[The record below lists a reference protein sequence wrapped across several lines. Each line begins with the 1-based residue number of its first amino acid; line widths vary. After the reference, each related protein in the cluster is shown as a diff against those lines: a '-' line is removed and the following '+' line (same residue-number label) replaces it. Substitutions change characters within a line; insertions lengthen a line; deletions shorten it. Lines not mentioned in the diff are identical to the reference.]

1 MTLKLV
7 RFASLFL
14 TALAAGVALS
24 HALEMP
30 NKLVLNGDTWIRVQQ
45 GLYHG
50 FETFRALVES
60 GAVVS
65 TVALLVLVRDRHP
78 AAGLTALA
86 LVLIAVEIVIWLAVI
101 DPVSDAGSTWTV
113 ATLPANWTDAR
124 AQWEYGHTARAALL
138 IASLAALIAAT
149 LTDAPAESPEP
160 DHHPQPTPP
169 RFRPLL

>member
-1 MTLKLV
+1 MTLKIV

-30 NKLVLNGDTWIRVQQ
+30 NKLSFNGDTWIRVQQ

-50 FETFRALVES
+50 FGTFRALVES
-60 GAVVS
+60 GAVLS
-65 TVALLVLVRDRHP
+65 TAALLILVRDQRP

-86 LVLIAVEIVIWLAVI
+86 LCLLGVELVIWFAVV
-101 DPVSDAGSTWTV
+101 DPISSAGSTWTV

-149 LTDAPAESPEP
+149 LSDAPEE
-160 DHHPQPTPP
+160 HHQPAPH
-169 RFRPLL
+169 RFRPL